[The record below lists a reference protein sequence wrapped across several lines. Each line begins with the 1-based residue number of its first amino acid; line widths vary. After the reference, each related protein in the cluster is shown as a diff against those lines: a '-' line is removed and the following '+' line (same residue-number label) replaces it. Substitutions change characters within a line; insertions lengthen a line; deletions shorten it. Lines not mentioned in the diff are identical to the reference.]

1 MNSEQ
6 VLKAFHTHK
15 ARLPNLNFNTSGN
28 NDNNNNSGRIDS
40 SIANLNKIITDYI
53 TKMDNEIMEIKE
65 SINSLNNYNIEND
78 KNIGLI
84 KLNMKKISK

>member
-6 VLKAFHTHK
+6 VLKAFHAHK
-15 ARLPNLNFNTSGN
+15 ARLPNVNTSGN
-28 NDNNNNSGRIDS
+28 FNNNDNTGRIDS
-40 SIANLNKIITDYI
+40 SIANLNKIITNYI
-53 TKMDNEIMEIKE
+53 TKMDIEIMEIKE

-84 KLNMKKISK
+84 KLNIKKISK